1 MREMDFIFERQR
13 IAWQRGLDVLKPTQA
28 QLEHGLELHD
38 NMFVCDHFG
47 FLPRSFRNKS
57 YADKFKLLMSQGV
70 GARELSKQ
78 MAYQLYECTC
88 NDENYPDVFRR
99 AMRNSGLNCIVHT
112 VAEGKSREEDIKRMA
127 CNLMLFRKFRDT
139 MAQAGSADDILEI
152 NKDGKIAVVFS
163 VNGPPIV
170 GELQELEQE
179 LHWIDDWRRLGVR
192 LMHLS
197 YNRRNFI
204 ADGCAEKSDA
214 GLSDLGLEL
223 IKRLN
228 ESGIIVDVPHTG
240 KRSSIEAAKASTKPI
255 MASHTAAKALFD
267 YIRCKDD
274 ETLRVIADTDG
285 MVGVYA
291 YAGLLG
297 GDDNLNTMLDHI
309 DHIVKVIGVDHVGIG
324 TDGCFT
330 PDHSP
335 ETFGLRGYE
344 NPRFDTNRW
353 WGIWRKNPHTPK
365 NPDESS
371 SGSLAW
377 SNWPLFTVGL
387 VCRGYTDEQIA
398 KIHGQNFL
406 RVMRANGCQA

>member
-1 MREMDFIFERQR
+1 MKEMDFIFERQR
-13 IAWQRGLDVLKPTQA
+13 IAWQRGLDVLKPTQS
-28 QLEHGLELHD
+28 QLEHGLELHE
-38 NMFVCDHFG
+38 NMFVTDHFG

-57 YADKFKLLMSQGV
+57 YAEKFNKLMSQGV

-152 NKDGKIAVVFS
+152 NKEGKIAVVFS

-204 ADGCAEKSDA
+204 ADGCAERSDA

-240 KRSSIEAAKASTKPI
+240 KRSSIEA
-255 MASHTAAKALFD
+255 
-267 YIRCKDD
+267 D
-274 ETLRVIADTDG
+274 ETLRAIADTDG

-309 DHIVKVIGVDHVGIG
+309 DHIVKVIGVDHVGIC

-330 PDHSP
+330 PDHAP

-387 VCRGYTDEQIA
+387 VCRGYSDE

-406 RVMRANGCQA
+406 RVMRANGCEA

>member
-1 MREMDFIFERQR
+1 
-13 IAWQRGLDVLKPTQA
+13 
-28 QLEHGLELHD
+28 
-38 NMFVCDHFG
+38 
-47 FLPRSFRNKS
+47 
-57 YADKFKLLMSQGV
+57 
-70 GARELSKQ
+70 
-78 MAYQLYECTC
+78 
-88 NDENYPDVFRR
+88 
-99 AMRNSGLNCIVHT
+99 
-112 VAEGKSREEDIKRMA
+112 
-127 CNLMLFRKFRDT
+127 
-139 MAQAGSADDILEI
+139 
-152 NKDGKIAVVFS
+152 
-163 VNGPPIV
+163 
-170 GELQELEQE
+170 
-179 LHWIDDWRRLGVR
+179 
-192 LMHLS
+192 
-197 YNRRNFI
+197 
-204 ADGCAEKSDA
+204 
-214 GLSDLGLEL
+214 
-223 IKRLN
+223 
-228 ESGIIVDVPHTG
+228 VPHTG

-274 ETLRVIADTDG
+274 ETLRAIADTDG

-344 NPRFDTNRW
+344 NPRFDVNRW

-371 SGSLAW
+371 AGSLAW

-387 VCRGYTDEQIA
+387 VCRGYTDEEIA